1 MDIRELKVADSS
13 RAHIRI
19 HIPQEGN
26 LPRSQRYVR
35 SRWLLAAAMLPLL
48 AMTACNGSTPTTTT
62 SSAIKIGILSDC
74 QGDFG
79 SFYNDDLGGALAVL
93 HAHYGGT
100 PSGALPKDGMTGAKI
115 AGKDV
120 QIVGFGCSDS
130 TANKAIEET
139 RRLVEQLG
147 ADIMIG
153 PLSGDEGIAVAN
165 YAKTQPS
172 KTFLNGI
179 SGAQDATLKVQAP
192 NFFRFNPDGAQW
204 SAGLGSYA
212 YDKLGWRTAAVIGD
226 DYAFPYT
233 SLAGFIAEFCAVGG
247 NVKSRIWPP
256 LGTTDYS
263 SFVAQIPKNI
273 DGLFVGVGG
282 AGLITFLKEYQHQN
296 GKLNTQHIMGNTFW
310 PDPQLLHAIGTP
322 MVGAVAASGIAGDAT
337 FAQTQAYKQ
346 ELAIYPA
353 TQKDAASVFTLG
365 YWSAMTALGLA
376 LTKVNGDISG
386 GQKALQAALAT
397 TVVEG
402 PYGKISLDSNRQAV
416 FDNWIVQVTPPAAG
430 SSDPGIH
437 TVLRVPNVDQTFGG
451 FFSPTTPAPS
461 RTDPACNKQTPPPWY
476 GHETPVDF
484 SAGNVQY

>member
-1 MDIRELKVADSS
+1 MHRNQRHLGS
-13 RAHIRI
+13 R
-19 HIPQEGN
+19 
-26 LPRSQRYVR
+26 
-35 SRWLLAAAMLPLL
+35 RWLAVAALSLFVLA
-48 AMTACNGSTPTTTT
+48 ACNGNSTTTT

-74 QGDFG
+74 LGDFG

-93 HAHYGGT
+93 NAHYGGK
-100 PSGALPKDGMTGAKI
+100 PSGSLPKDGMTGVKI

-130 TANKAIEET
+130 TASKAIEET

-147 ADIMIG
+147 ADILIG

-165 YAKTQPS
+165 YAKTQPN

-204 SAGLGSYA
+204 SSGLGDYA
-212 YDKLGWRTAAVIGD
+212 YNTLGWRTAAVIGD

-233 SLAGFIAEFCAVGG
+233 SLAGFIAEFCAIGG
-247 NVKSRIWPP
+247 NVTNRIWPP

-263 SFVAQIPKNI
+263 SFITQIPKGL

-282 AGLITFLKEYQHQN
+282 AGLITFLKQYQQLN
-296 GKLNTQHIMGNTFW
+296 GALNTKHIMGNTFW
-310 PDPQLLHAIGTP
+310 PDPQLLKAIGTP
-322 MVGAVAASGIAGDAT
+322 MVGAVAASGIAADDT
-337 FAQTQAYKQ
+337 SPQTIAYKQ

-353 TQKDAASVFTLG
+353 TQADAASVFTLG

-376 LTKVNGDISG
+376 LTKVNGDLSG
-386 GQKALQAALAT
+386 GQKALQAALAA
-397 TVVEG
+397 TVVDG

-416 FDNWIVQVTPPAAG
+416 FDNWIVQITAPAAG
-430 SSDPGIH
+430 SQVPGIH
-437 TVLRVPNVDQTFGG
+437 TILKVPAVDQTFGG
-451 FFSPTTPAPS
+451 FFSSTTPPPD
-461 RTDPACNKQTPPPWY
+461 RTNPTCTKKTPPPWV
-476 GHETPVDF
+476 GHETPVSF
-484 SAGNVQY
+484 S

>member
-1 MDIRELKVADSS
+1 VGSIGVKS
-13 RAHIRI
+13 RAQPI
-19 HIPQEGN
+19 HFVKERN
-26 LPRSQRYVR
+26 LLRPERNVGFLR
-35 SRWLLAAAMLPLL
+35 LLATAVLGLL
-48 AMTACNGSTPTTTT
+48 AVAACNSSTPSTTT
-62 SSAIKIGILSDC
+62 SSAIKLGILSDC
-74 QGDFG
+74 LGDFG
-79 SFYNDDLGGALAVL
+79 SFFNDDLGGALAVL
-93 HAHYGGT
+93 AAHYGGKA
-100 PSGALPKDGMTGAKI
+100 SGPLPKDGMTGAKI
-115 AGKDV
+115 GGKDL

-130 TANKAIEET
+130 TASKAIEET

-165 YAKTQPS
+165 YAKTNQPN

-204 SAGLGSYA
+204 SSGLGAYA
-212 YDKLGWRTAAVIGD
+212 YNKLGWRTAAVIGD

-247 NVKSRIWPP
+247 NVTQRVWPP

-263 SFVAQIPKNI
+263 SFVAQLNPSTY

-282 AGLITFLKEYQHQN
+282 AGLITFLKQYQQVN
-296 GKLNTQHIMGNTFW
+296 GSLKTQHIMGNTFW

-322 MVGAVAASGIAGDAT
+322 MVGAVAASGIAADDNSP
-337 FAQTQAYKQ
+337 QTAAYKS

-376 LTKVNGDISG
+376 LTAVNGDLSNN
-386 GQKALQAALAT
+386 QHALQTQLAK
-397 TVVEG
+397 TVVDG
-402 PYGKISLDSNRQAV
+402 PYGKISLDANRQAV
-416 FDNWIVQVTPPAAG
+416 FDNWIVQITAPATSG
-430 SSDPGIH
+430 GDPGIH
-437 TVLRVPNVDQTFGG
+437 TILRIPNVDQTFGG
-451 FFSPTTPAPS
+451 FFSASTPPPDRTNPTCT
-461 RTDPACNKQTPPPWY
+461 KKTPPPWV
-476 GHETPVDF
+476 GNEVPVSF
-484 SAGNVQY
+484 GT

>member
-1 MDIRELKVADSS
+1 MLRT
-13 RAHIRI
+13 
-19 HIPQEGN
+19 
-26 LPRSQRYVR
+26 QRHGGYR
-35 SRWLLAAAMLPLL
+35 LLATAVLGLL
-48 AMTACNGSTPTTTT
+48 AVAGCNSSSNTPTT

-74 QGDFG
+74 LGDFG

-93 HAHYGGT
+93 AAHYGGKQRG
-100 PSGALPKDGMTGAKI
+100 PLPKDGMTGVKI

-120 QIVGFGCSDS
+120 NIVGFGCSDS
-130 TANKAIEET
+130 TASKALEET

-165 YAKTQPS
+165 YAKTNQPN

-179 SGAQDATLKVQAP
+179 SGAQDTTLKVQAP

-204 SAGLGSYA
+204 SSGLGDYA
-212 YDKLGWRTAAVIGD
+212 YNKLKWRTAAVIGD

-233 SLAGFIAEFCAVGG
+233 SLAGFIAEFCSVGG
-247 NVKSRIWPP
+247 NVTKRVWPP

-263 SFVAQIPKNI
+263 SFVAQLPTNV

-282 AGLITFLKEYQHQN
+282 AGLITFLKQYQQAN
-296 GKLNTQHIMGNTFW
+296 GPLNTAHIMGNTFW

-322 MVGAVAASGIAGDAT
+322 MVGAVAASGIAADDT
-337 FAQTQAYKQ
+337 SAQTTAYKN

-386 GQKALQAALAT
+386 NQKALQAALAT
-397 TVVEG
+397 TTVDG
-402 PYGKISLDSNRQAV
+402 PYGPITLDSNRQAV
-416 FDNWIVQVTPPAAG
+416 FDNWIVQITPPATSG
-430 SSDPGIH
+430 GDPGIH
-437 TVLRVPNVDQTFGG
+437 TILRVPHVDQTFGG
-451 FFSPTTPAPS
+451 FFSPSTPAPD
-461 RTDPACNKQTPPPWY
+461 RTNPTCDKKTPPPWV
-476 GHETPVDF
+476 GNEVPVSF
-484 SAGNVQY
+484 GT

>member
-1 MDIRELKVADSS
+1 LYRNQRHLGS
-13 RAHIRI
+13 R
-19 HIPQEGN
+19 
-26 LPRSQRYVR
+26 
-35 SRWLLAAAMLPLL
+35 RWLAVAALSLFVLA
-48 AMTACNGSTPTTTT
+48 ACNGNSTTTT

-74 QGDFG
+74 LGDFG

-93 HAHYGGT
+93 NAHYGGKA
-100 PSGALPKDGMTGAKI
+100 SGSLPKDGMTGVKI

-130 TANKAIEET
+130 TASKAIEET

-147 ADIMIG
+147 ADILIG

-165 YAKTQPS
+165 YAKTQPN

-204 SAGLGSYA
+204 SSGLGDYA
-212 YDKLGWRTAAVIGD
+212 YNTLGWRTAAVIGD

-233 SLAGFIAEFCAVGG
+233 SLAGFIAEFCAIGG
-247 NVKSRIWPP
+247 NVTNRIWPP

-263 SFVAQIPKNI
+263 SFITQIPKGL

-282 AGLITFLKEYQHQN
+282 AGLITFLKQYQQLN
-296 GKLNTQHIMGNTFW
+296 GPLNTKHIMGNTFW
-310 PDPQLLHAIGTP
+310 PDPQLLKAIGTP
-322 MVGAVAASGIAGDAT
+322 MVGAVAASGIAADDT
-337 FAQTQAYKQ
+337 SPQTIAYKQ

-353 TQKDAASVFTLG
+353 TQADAASVFTLG

-397 TVVEG
+397 TVVDG

-416 FDNWIVQVTPPAAG
+416 FDNWIVQITAPAAG
-430 SSDPGIH
+430 SQVPGIH
-437 TVLRVPNVDQTFGG
+437 TILQVPGVDQTFGG
-451 FFSPTTPAPS
+451 FFSSTTPPPD
-461 RTDPACNKQTPPPWY
+461 RTNPTCTKKTPPPWV
-476 GHETPVDF
+476 GHETPVNF
-484 SAGNVQY
+484 G

>member
-1 MDIRELKVADSS
+1 MADRPEQAWLGTASCCDQL
-13 RAHIRI
+13 HVL
-19 HIPQEGN
+19 QEGN
-26 LPRSQRYVR
+26 LHRNQRQFGPRR
-35 SRWLLAAAMLPLL
+35 LLAVAALSLFVL
-48 AMTACNGSTPTTTT
+48 AACNGNAPATT

-74 QGDFG
+74 LGDFG

-93 HAHYGGT
+93 NAHYGGKA
-100 PSGALPKDGMTGAKI
+100 SGSLPKDGMTGVKI

-130 TANKAIEET
+130 TASKAIEET

-165 YAKTQPS
+165 YAKTQPN

-204 SAGLGSYA
+204 SSGLGDYA
-212 YDKLGWRTAAVIGD
+212 YNTLGWRTAAVIGD

-233 SLAGFIAEFCAVGG
+233 SLAGFIAEFCSIGG
-247 NVKSRIWPP
+247 NVTNRIWPP

-263 SFVAQIPKNI
+263 SFITQIPKGL

-282 AGLITFLKEYQHQN
+282 AGLITFLKQYQQLN
-296 GKLNTQHIMGNTFW
+296 GPLQTKHIMGNTFW
-310 PDPQLLHAIGTP
+310 PDPQLLKAIGTP
-322 MVGAVAASGIAGDAT
+322 MVGAVAASGIAADDT
-337 FAQTQAYKQ
+337 SPQTIAYKQ

-353 TQKDAASVFTLG
+353 TQADAASVFTLG

-397 TVVEG
+397 TVVDG
-402 PYGKISLDSNRQAV
+402 PYGKISLDANRQAV
-416 FDNWIVQVTPPAAG
+416 FDNWIVQITAPAAG
-430 SSDPGIH
+430 SSVPGIH
-437 TVLRVPNVDQTFGG
+437 TILQVPKVDQTFGG
-451 FFSPTTPAPS
+451 FFSSTTPPPD
-461 RTDPACNKQTPPPWY
+461 RTNPTCTKKTPPPWV
-476 GHETPVDF
+476 GHETPVSF
-484 SAGNVQY
+484 S

>member
-1 MDIRELKVADSS
+1 LLSTERSV
-13 RAHIRI
+13 R
-19 HIPQEGN
+19 
-26 LPRSQRYVR
+26 PRR
-35 SRWLLAAAMLPLL
+35 LLAVAGLALL
-48 AMTACNGSTPTTTT
+48 ALTACGGGTTTPTASDT
-62 SSAIKIGILSDC
+62 IKIGILSDC

-79 SFYNDDLGGALAVL
+79 SFFNDDLGGALAVL
-93 HAHYGGT
+93 AAHYGGKA
-100 PSGALPKDGMTGAKI
+100 SGSLPKDGMTGAVIGGKKI
-115 AGKDV
+115 N
-120 QIVGFGCSDS
+120 IVGFGCSDS

-139 RRLVEQLG
+139 KRLVEQLG

-165 YAKTQPS
+165 YAKTSQPN

-212 YDKLGWRTAAVIGD
+212 YTNLHWKTAAVIGD

-247 NVKSRIWPP
+247 NVTKRVWPP
-256 LGTTDYS
+256 LGTTDYG
-263 SFVAQIPKNI
+263 SFIAQLPKNV

-282 AGLITFLKEYQHQN
+282 AGLITFLKQYQQLN

-322 MVGAVAASGIAGDAT
+322 MVGAVAASGIAADDT
-337 FAQTQAYKQ
+337 SAQTTAYKN

-386 GQKALQAALAT
+386 NQKSLQAALAT
-397 TVVEG
+397 TTVDG
-402 PYGKISLDSNRQAV
+402 PYGPISLDSNRQAV
-416 FDNWIVQVTPPAAG
+416 FDNWIVQITPPPAG

-437 TVLRVPNVDQTFGG
+437 TILRVPHVDQTFGG
-451 FFSPTTPAPS
+451 FFSPSTPPPS
-461 RTDPACNKQTPPPWY
+461 RTDPACTQKTPPPWV
-476 GHETPVDF
+476 GNEVPANF
-484 SAGNVQY
+484 S

>member
-1 MDIRELKVADSS
+1 VS
-13 RAHIRI
+13 
-19 HIPQEGN
+19 
-26 LPRSQRYVR
+26 PRGLFAAA
-35 SRWLLAAAMLPLL
+35 LLAAL
-48 AMTACNGSTPTTTT
+48 AMVACGGSSTTPAASTT
-62 SSAIKIGILSDC
+62 IKLGILSDC

-100 PSGALPKDGMTGAKI
+100 ASGAKPSDGMTGAKI
-115 AGKDV
+115 GGKDL

-165 YAKTQPS
+165 YAKTSQPN

-204 SAGLGSYA
+204 SSGLGDYA
-212 YDKLGWRTAAVIGD
+212 YSKLGWRTAAVIGD

-233 SLAGFIAEFCAVGG
+233 SLAGFIAEFCAIGG
-247 NVKSRIWPP
+247 SVPNANRIWPP

-263 SFVAQIPKNI
+263 SFIAQLPKNV

-282 AGLITFLKEYQHQN
+282 AGLITFLKQYQQLN
-296 GKLNTQHIMGNTFW
+296 GPLNTQHIMGNTFW
-310 PDPQLLHAIGTP
+310 PDPQLLKAIGTP
-322 MVGAVAASGIAGDAT
+322 MVGAVAASGIAADDNS
-337 FAQTQAYKQ
+337 AQTTAYKQ

-353 TQKDAASVFTLG
+353 TQADAASVFTLG
-365 YWSAMTALGLA
+365 YWSAMTALGQRRRIRQPEGA
-376 LTKVNGDISG
+376 ASG
-386 GQKALQAALAT
+386 PGQGNRRRAVRPHHPGLQ
-397 TVVEG
+397 
-402 PYGKISLDSNRQAV
+402 
-416 FDNWIVQVTPPAAG
+416 PP
-430 SSDPGIH
+430 
-437 TVLRVPNVDQTFGG
+437 GG
-451 FFSPTTPAPS
+451 FRQLDRPDHRATGRHQRSGHQDHPAGPEGGPDV
-461 RTDPACNKQTPPPWY
+461 RWILQLDHATA
-476 GHETPVDF
+476 
-484 SAGNVQY
+484 

>member
-1 MDIRELKVADSS
+1 MDGGSTRVLRQLHV
-13 RAHIRI
+13 
-19 HIPQEGN
+19 PQEGN
-26 LPRSQRYVR
+26 LHRNQRQFGPRR
-35 SRWLLAAAMLPLL
+35 LLAVAALSLFVL
-48 AMTACNGSTPTTTT
+48 AGCNGNAPATT

-74 QGDFG
+74 LGDFG

-93 HAHYGGT
+93 AAHYGGKA
-100 PSGALPKDGMTGAKI
+100 SGSLPKDGMTGVKI

-130 TANKAIEET
+130 TASKAIEET

-165 YAKTQPS
+165 YAKTQPN

-204 SAGLGSYA
+204 SSGLGDYA
-212 YDKLGWRTAAVIGD
+212 YNTLGWRTAAVIGD

-233 SLAGFIAEFCAVGG
+233 SLAGFIAEFCSIGG
-247 NVKSRIWPP
+247 NVTNRIWPP

-263 SFVAQIPKNI
+263 SFITQIQQ
-273 DGLFVGVGG
+273 L
-282 AGLITFLKEYQHQN
+282 N
-296 GKLNTQHIMGNTFW
+296 GPLNTKHIMGNTFW
-310 PDPQLLHAIGTP
+310 PDPQLLKAIGTP
-322 MVGAVAASGIAGDAT
+322 MVGAVAASGIAADDT
-337 FAQTQAYKQ
+337 SPQTIAYKQ

-353 TQKDAASVFTLG
+353 TQADAASVFTLG

-397 TVVEG
+397 TVVDG

-416 FDNWIVQVTPPAAG
+416 FDNWIVQITAPAAG
-430 SSDPGIH
+430 SQVPGIH
-437 TVLRVPNVDQTFGG
+437 TILQVPKVDQTFGG
-451 FFSPTTPAPS
+451 FFSSTTPPPD
-461 RTDPACNKQTPPPWY
+461 RTNPTCTKKTPPPWV
-476 GHETPVDF
+476 GHEIPVSF
-484 SAGNVQY
+484 S